1 MIPRILDKGINF
13 SKWPLAALSVWTL
26 IPTVKECYKILIYAI
41 DRGDVLIPLLIG
53 GIAYLLISRIIV
65 GKRKQGWFSTLE
77 HELTHALFALITL
90 HKVNGIQTT
99 SNRGGVIEIQNGNN
113 WLIIISPYF
122 FPTFS
127 FFLILLLALVDAQN
141 HWVTNF
147 LLGCTVAYH
156 LISTKHELHRH
167 QTDLQEVGFIF
178 AIVFLPGAN
187 IICYGAILGFAID
200 GPSAMVSFVQNSLNI
215 F

>member
-1 MIPRILDKGINF
+1 MIAVIFDRVINIL
-13 SKWPLAALSVWTL
+13 KWPLAVLSVLIL
-26 IPTVKECYKILIYAI
+26 IPTIKECYRRFIHVL
-41 DRGDVLIPLLIG
+41 DGVEVLIPLFIG
-53 GIAYLLISRIIV
+53 GIAYIIISRIIV
-65 GKRKQGWFSTLE
+65 GKKKQGWFSTLE
-77 HELTHALFALITL
+77 HELTHALFALITF
-90 HKVNGIQTT
+90 HKINGIQTT
-99 SNRGGVIEIQNGNN
+99 SNQGGVIEIQNGNN

-127 FFLILLLALVDAQN
+127 FFLIILLSLVDAQN
-141 HWVTNF
+141 QWVTNF

-156 LISTKHELHRH
+156 LISTKNELHRH

-187 IICYGAILGFAID
+187 ILCYGAILVFAID
-200 GPSAMVSFVQNSLNI
+200 GPSAMVSFVQNSLKT

>member
-1 MIPRILDKGINF
+1 MIPPILDRIINF
-13 SKWPLAALSVWTL
+13 LKWPIAALSVLIL
-26 IPTVKECYKILIYAI
+26 IPTLKECYGICIFVI
-41 DRGDVLIPLLIG
+41 DKSEVLVPLLIG

-65 GKRKQGWFSTLE
+65 GKKKQGWFSTLE
-77 HELTHALFALITL
+77 HELTHALFALMTF
-90 HKVNGIQTT
+90 HKVNAIQTT
-99 SNRGGVIEIQNGNN
+99 SNQGGVIEFQNGSN

-127 FFLILLLALVDAQN
+127 FFLIILLSLVDAQN
-141 HWVTNF
+141 QWVTNF

-156 LISTKHELHRH
+156 LISTMHEFHRH

-187 IICYGAILGFAID
+187 ILCYGAILGFAFD
-200 GPSAMVSFVQNSLNI
+200 GPSGMVSFVQNSLKT